1 MDNINQSHIDF
12 VKEKYPLNKIE
23 VIENKDEHNGPNN
36 QNKNILI
43 CGEEKIIAVFSIN
56 GDKINQLDLSDN
68 MLGLINN
75 IRRKNLCVL

>member
-1 MDNINQSHIDF
+1 MDNINQIHIDF

-23 VIENKDEHNGPNN
+23 VIENKDEHNN

-43 CGEEKIIAVFSIN
+43 CGEEKIIAVFSID
-56 GDKINQLDLSDN
+56 GDKINQLDLSAN